1 MELKRIIIIG
11 ARFDG
16 HAGVVLEI
24 INAQRAFEPVGFV
37 DDAVALQHADHF
49 RGCRVL
55 GTTDQLLDLT
65 NEHHIQAAAVAIG
78 DNEARY
84 ALAKRARAIGLQL
97 PNIIHPRAHI
107 DEPRHLG
114 FGNVIS
120 PGACIVTGSRIGN
133 CVNILT
139 GATID
144 HNNSI
149 GNAVVIAPGCHLS
162 GRVTVK
168 DFAFLGT
175 GVIVLP
181 DITIGEGAVI
191 GAGAVVTRNV
201 PAGQVWRGVPA
212 RPR

>member
-1 MELKRIIIIG
+1 MGLKRIIIIG

-24 INAQRAFEPVGFV
+24 IKAQGQFEPVGFV
-37 DDAVALQHADHF
+37 DDAFELQHVSDF
-49 RGCRVL
+49 RGCSVL
-55 GTTDQLLDLT
+55 GTTDQLPDLK
-65 NEHHIQAAAVAIG
+65 NRHDIHAAVVAIG
-78 DNEARY
+78 DNKTRY
-84 ALAKRARAIGLQL
+84 ALAARATAVGLQL
-97 PNIIHPRAHI
+97 PNIIHPKAHI
-107 DEPRHLG
+107 DEPRDLG
-114 FGNVIS
+114 VGNVIS
-120 PGACIVTGSRIGN
+120 PGVCIVTGSRIGD

-144 HNNSI
+144 HNNAI

-175 GVIVLP
+175 GAIVLP
-181 DITIGEGAVI
+181 DITIGEGALI

-201 PAGQVWRGVPA
+201 PAGQVWSGVPA